1 MQFPVSASRSL
12 PGWPCPPWKRSTAVQ
27 RVSYIGTGCRPGE
40 RSARLLV
47 RHQSHRQGFQHPAVP
62 SGLSGSGTVCW
73 SLWKPRTETV
83 PAGSAGPPAAIWQ
96 SAHRGSDDAGQGL
109 GNRRLLGNNKFHSCI
124 LLLLKMGKRIA
135 HPGVIRMRYVKR
147 CRSLFHWLAGIGFLG
162 TVMEVLLCQPF
173 FLFRGFWNIE
183 ERARAGFLICQL
195 LLLKISKALFIY
207 YRDFAF
213 VLHHFYLIL
222 LHPGSFHRTSP

>member
-1 MQFPVSASRSL
+1 MVPVFD
-12 PGWPCPPWKRSTAVQ
+12 
-27 RVSYIGTGCRPGE
+27 
-40 RSARLLV
+40 LLV
-47 RHQSHRQGFQHPAVP
+47 M
-62 SGLSGSGTVCW
+62 L
-73 SLWKPRTETV
+73 
-83 PAGSAGPPAAIWQ
+83 
-96 SAHRGSDDAGQGL
+96 
-109 GNRRLLGNNKFHSCI
+109 
-124 LLLLKMGKRIA
+124 IA
-135 HPGVIRMRYVKR
+135 DIQLIGHPGVIRMRYVKR
-147 CRSLFHWLAGIGFLG
+147 RRSLFYWLAGIGFLS

-213 VLHHFYLIL
+213 VFHHFYLIL